1 MSVTVNKTRLP
12 KTEWKTASG
21 SIVSVDDA
29 RIRDAKSLIVR
40 IDPVQEG
47 SGDPSPDNERPI
59 TGWTGIKLYNDP
71 KYGGLVKWNQ
81 LLVNGNFANGKSA
94 WSSAKC
100 SMSVSENVATCTL
113 TDVSTVRWDVKI
125 QQTLWNESVYGDI
138 WYCTADVMANHEYG
152 LTLAFTNCTF
162 ARITKA
168 VKTASPT
175 EWTRLSGICRI
186 NTGSHHYAQI
196 YLGDDYTSW
205 AIGDWFKVR
214 NMWYCNLTKMFGS
227 TVAQEFYDME
237 VSEAGSG
244 IAQLEALFP
253 QSYYPYNSGEEMTV
267 SEVNG
272 DPFQALSITV
282 PSDVGTV
289 YSARWDLITG
299 EMVVDRAMIILTGA
313 SGENWYTYDPS
324 NYNSFCFCLDQP
336 DKRIKAMTSIC
347 NRFANVNV
355 AWGAGGDGKYGVFS
369 DHVNLARWYFRQPGP
384 DIDTIQ
390 KWREWLSEN
399 PLQVCYE
406 LAAPIVYNVAPNRVP
421 MFHKSNNIWANA
433 GPVEVTY
440 AAIKDHQQ

>member
-12 KTEWKTASG
+12 QTEWKTASG

-29 RIRDAKSLIVR
+29 RMRDAKSLIVR

-81 LLVNGNFANGKSA
+81 LFHDPEDWDAHSVQTRVTIAADGVITATLVSGNPTVFSPAIDPVQTN
-94 WSSAKC
+94 
-100 SMSVSENVATCTL
+100 VSLTTIADHKYALACKFKPATDGFPYLRNNTAFNVASVFGIQATPAGEWGDYRNIISATDTGGPAWYLGQGGKTSSITIGDSFSIKDMMCVDL
-113 TDVSTVRWDVKI
+113 TDAFGAG
-125 QQTLWNESVYGDI
+125 NEPSSI
-138 WYCTADVMANHEYG
+138 E
-152 LTLAFTNCTF
+152 AF
-162 ARITKA
+162 
-168 VKTASPT
+168 
-175 EWTRLSGICRI
+175 LSI
-186 NTGSHHYAQI
+186 
-196 YLGDDYTSW
+196 
-205 AIGDWFKVR
+205 
-214 NMWYCNLTKMFGS
+214 
-227 TVAQEFYDME
+227 
-237 VSEAGSG
+237 
-244 IAQLEALFP
+244 FP
-253 QSYYPYNSGEEMTV
+253 KDSYPYNAGEEMTV

-299 EMVVDRAMIILTGA
+299 EMVVDRAMKIFTGA

-324 NYNSFCFCLDQP
+324 NYNSFCFVVDQP

-347 NRFANVNV
+347 NRFANVNA
-355 AWGAGGDGKYGVFS
+355 AWSAGGNDKYGVFS